1 MRKIKIARSIS
12 LIRRWV
18 KIIRTVS
25 RLDFDSNIS
34 GFEIGKF
41 DLIKTSSQSYNKVF
55 TDFKLFDLIYL
66 TSGFNLLTSNIL
78 SGFDWTLADV
88 RITLTNNL
96 ENLGLQRRE
105 LTFNDFYQNNDY
117 NKVLNLAKDLYKVS
131 RFYYDVNTRNLGKLI
146 YSEWIINSI
155 NKSIADEIIVH
166 RDEQG
171 AVIGFITVK
180 EANFYTEPVLV
191 KVEEKYTGKGYG
203 KIIMNKFFNFVAQSR
218 PQKEIKIKTQLSNK
232 TALNFYHTLGFKIN
246 EIKFIYHV
254 YPNGFKRI

>member
-1 MRKIKIARSIS
+1 MRKIRIARSTL

-41 DLIKTSSQSYNKVF
+41 DFKKTSDQSYKQVF
-55 TDFKLFDLIYL
+55 IDFKLFDLIYL
-66 TSGFNLLTSNIL
+66 TSGFNVHTSKML
-78 SGFDWTLADV
+78 SGFDWILADV
-88 RITLTNNL
+88 RITLSYNL
-96 ENLGLQRRE
+96 EKQDFHRFD
-105 LTFNDFYQNNDY
+105 LTKNDFYQDRDF
-117 NKVLNLAKDLYKVS
+117 NKLFNLAKDLYKVS
-131 RFYYDVNTRNLGKLI
+131 RFYYDINTRNLGKRI